1 MEVTNDLYG
10 RKINQFA
17 LFLENKVGK
26 LLEIVKLLASVDTHI
41 LAISVIEASDHAV
54 VRVIVDRPMTA
65 REVLENAG
73 VPLVESTVIAVEM
86 TEELY
91 SIHHILR
98 VLLQAEINVMYAYPL
113 LVRSRRHS
121 VIVFHVD
128 NDDYAIEVLQEQGIY
143 VLNQDDI
150 SRGTELSP

>member
-1 MEVTNDLYG
+1 MEVTNDLFG
-10 RKINQFA
+10 RKITQFA
-17 LFLENKVGK
+17 LFLENRVGK
-26 LLEIVKLLASVDTHI
+26 LLEIVKLLAGVDTHI
-41 LAISVIEASDHAV
+41 LAISVNEASDHAV
-54 VRVIVDRPMTA
+54 VRIVVDRPMTA

-86 TEELY
+86 SEELY

-113 LVRSRRHS
+113 LVRSRRHA

-128 NDDYAIEVLQEQGIY
+128 NDDYAIQVLQEQGIH

-150 SRGTELSP
+150 ARGTDLSS